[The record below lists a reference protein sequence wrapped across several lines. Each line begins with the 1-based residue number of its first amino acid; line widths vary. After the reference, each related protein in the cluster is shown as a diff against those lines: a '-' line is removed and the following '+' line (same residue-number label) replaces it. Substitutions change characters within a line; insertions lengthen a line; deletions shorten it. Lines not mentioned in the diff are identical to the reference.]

1 MGGRA
6 HPRGPFMATLSL
18 AAITEA
24 SVLMAS
30 TGSAAS
36 VRLALRVLT
45 AVSVSSLGG
54 WKGLGLGASSGAL
67 S

>member
-6 HPRGPFMATLSL
+6 HHGGPLMATLSL
-18 AAITEA
+18 AATTEA
-24 SVLMAS
+24 SVWMAS

-36 VRLALRVLT
+36 VHLALRVLT

-54 WKGLGLGASSGAL
+54 
-67 S
+67 